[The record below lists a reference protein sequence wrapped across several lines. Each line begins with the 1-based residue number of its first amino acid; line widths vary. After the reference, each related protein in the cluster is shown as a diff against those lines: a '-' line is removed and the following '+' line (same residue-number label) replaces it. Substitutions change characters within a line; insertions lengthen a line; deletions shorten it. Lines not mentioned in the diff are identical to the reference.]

1 MKLFVSTVSPFAR
14 LTLVSALAAG
24 IEELEISVVNP
35 WANPVALESVNPF
48 SQVPTLI
55 TDSGTT
61 LLDTVVISRRLLG
74 GDFLKNDAEARTASF
89 ALILMEQLVKYH
101 SLGRDQ
107 PKDAAP
113 HPHIARSRN
122 AIIRALAKAPRFE
135 PDSERFCQ
143 LALGIAF
150 DYLQLRA
157 PDIYQAHLGEGNLRA
172 MQSFTAR
179 PWLRATSPAWLE
191 EHMPTQLAELRAV
204 C

>member
-1 MKLFVSTVSPFAR
+1 MKLFVSTVSPFSR
-14 LTLVSALAAG
+14 LALVSALAAG
-24 IEELEISVVNP
+24 IEEMEISVVNP

-61 LLDTVVISRRLLG
+61 LLDTIFIARRLLG
-74 GDFLKNDAEARTASF
+74 DDFLKNDAEVRTASF
-89 ALILMEQLVKYH
+89 ALILIAQVVKNY
-101 SLGRDQ
+101 SLRRDQ
-107 PKDAAP
+107 VDGTPP

-122 AIIRALAKAPRFE
+122 AILRALAKAPRFE
-135 PDSERFCQ
+135 PDSERFCH

-157 PDIYQAHLGEGNLRA
+157 PDIYQEHLGEENLRA
-172 MQSFTAR
+172 MQAFTAR
-179 PWLRATSPAWLE
+179 PWLRATNHAWLE

-204 C
+204 Q

>member
-24 IEELEISVVNP
+24 IEDMDLSVVNP

-61 LLDTVVISRRLLG
+61 LLDTIFIVRRLLG
-74 GDFLKNDAEARTASF
+74 DDFLKNDAETRTASF
-89 ALILMEQLVKYH
+89 ATILMEHTVKHYA
-101 SLGRDQ
+101 LGRDQ
-107 PKDAAP
+107 PEGATL
-113 HPHIARSRN
+113 HPHIARTRN
-122 AIIRALAKAPRFE
+122 AIIRALAKAPRLE

-150 DYLQLRA
+150 DYVQLRA
-157 PDIYQAHLGEGNLRA
+157 PDVFQAHLGEDNQRA
-172 MQSFTAR
+172 MQTFTAR
-179 PWLRATSPAWLE
+179 PWLRATSHAWLE

-204 C
+204 Q